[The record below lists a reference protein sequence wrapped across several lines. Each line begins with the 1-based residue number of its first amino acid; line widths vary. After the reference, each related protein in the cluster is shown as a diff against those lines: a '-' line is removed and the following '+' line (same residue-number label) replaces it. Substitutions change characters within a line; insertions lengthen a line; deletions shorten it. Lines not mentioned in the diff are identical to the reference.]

1 MKGWL
6 ARWDVSPAEQAGMT
20 FGEVLALV
28 NIRRVEIAC
37 ILGLFTKSIEFATG
51 LRTLLNVVEMVLALA
66 FLLASQVL
74 RRRGGPWLRCGFV
87 AIFLVLA
94 LVDTQWGIAAM
105 GAKGR
110 LTSGYPM
117 MLLSLTLLFVLPPV
131 AFALTLLPLLLSYC
145 WIVLATAT
153 FPAEQVIAIVNAAI
167 VSVIAVVAAAL
178 IHSGRRSDY
187 EQKRTIR
194 LQNDRL
200 MERNSELDTLMAITA
215 HDLRSP
221 LYGLRNLFDLAV
233 RRAPREPELPL
244 AVLRQAK
251 ASIDAMLALA
261 TRLLE
266 AHAAEH
272 RPLTRL
278 THEDVRGHVLAAA
291 GRTKPLAQSAD
302 VRIEVDLPDRPLIA
316 TLDAGALAQ
325 ILDNLLSNAVRYS
338 PTGGILTIGALQ
350 EGRQVEIRVQD
361 RGPGIDPAGQ
371 DLLFKKFH
379 QAAGMRSEGAPS
391 TGMGLFIVATLADR
405 MGATVRFESAAEG
418 GAVFVVTLSANG
430 P

>member
-1 MKGWL
+1 MKSWL
-6 ARWDVSPAEQAGMT
+6 ARWDVSPAEQAGMS
-20 FGEVLALV
+20 FGDMLTLV

-37 ILGLFTKSIEFATG
+37 MLGLFTKSIEFATG
-51 LRTLLNVVEMVLALA
+51 LRTVQIAVEIVLALC
-66 FLLASQVL
+66 FLLASL
-74 RRRGGPWLRCGFV
+74 TLRRGGGTWLPRVFV
-87 AIFLVLA
+87 VIFLVLT
-94 LVDTQWGIAAM
+94 LLDTQWAIAAM

-117 MLLSLTLLFVLPPV
+117 MLLSLTLLFVLPPLT
-131 AFALTLLPLLLSYC
+131 FGLTLIPLLLTYC
-145 WIVLATAT
+145 WIVLGTAT

-178 IHSGRRSDY
+178 IHAGRRSDY

-200 MERNSELDTLMAITA
+200 MERNGELDTLMAITA

-233 RRAPREPELPL
+233 RRATREPELPL
-244 AVLRQAK
+244 IVLQQAR

-261 TRLLE
+261 TRLLD

-278 THEDVRGHVLAAA
+278 TDEDVRGHVLAAA

-302 VRIEVDLPDRPLIA
+302 VRIDVDLPDRPLVA

-325 ILDNLLSNAVRYS
+325 ILDNLLGNGVRYS
-338 PTGGILTIGALQ
+338 PTGGILTVSAAQ
-350 EGRQVEIRVQD
+350 ESGNVSIRVQD
-361 RGPGIDPAGQ
+361 RGPGIDPARH

-379 QAAGMRSEGAPS
+379 QSVGTRSDGPPS
-391 TGMGLFIVATLADR
+391 TGMGLFIVATLSER
-405 MGATVRFESAAEG
+405 MGATVRCEPGTNE
-418 GAVFVVTLSANG
+418 GAVFVVTLSAG
-430 P
+430 KE

>member
-1 MKGWL
+1 MKSWL

-20 FGEVLALV
+20 FGEVLTLV

-37 ILGLFTKSIEFATG
+37 MLGLFTKSIEFATG
-51 LRTLLNVVEMVLALA
+51 LRTVLNVVEMVLALA
-66 FLLASQVL
+66 FLLASL
-74 RRRGGPWLRCGFV
+74 AMRRRGGIWLRRGFV
-87 AIFLVLA
+87 AIFLVLT
-94 LVDTQWGIAAM
+94 LVDTQWAVAAL

-131 AFALTLLPLLLSYC
+131 AFALALIPLMLSYC
-145 WIVLATAT
+145 WLVFATAT
-153 FPAEQVIAIVNAAI
+153 FPAEQLIAIVNAAI

-200 MERNSELDTLMAITA
+200 MERNGELDTLMAITA

-233 RRAPREPELPL
+233 LRAPREPELPL

-261 TRLLE
+261 TRLLD

-278 THEDVRGHVLAAA
+278 IHEDVRGHVLAAA

-302 VRIEVDLPDRPLIA
+302 VRIDVDLPDRPLIA
-316 TLDAGALAQ
+316 MLDAGALAQ
-325 ILDNLLSNAVRYS
+325 ILDNLISNGVRHS
-338 PTGGILTIGALQ
+338 PAGGILTIGALR
-350 EGRQVEIRVQD
+350 EGRHVAIRVQD
-361 RGPGIDPAGQ
+361 RGPGIDPTGQ

-391 TGMGLFIVATLADR
+391 TGMGLFIVATLAER
-405 MGATVRFESAAEG
+405 MDATVRFESATRG
-418 GAVFVVTLSANG
+418 GAVFVVTLSASG

>member
-37 ILGLFTKSIEFATG
+37 MLGLFTKSIEFATG

-131 AFALTLLPLLLSYC
+131 AFALTLVPLLLTYC

-261 TRLLE
+261 TRLLD

-302 VRIEVDLPDRPLIA
+302 VRIEVDLPDHPLIA